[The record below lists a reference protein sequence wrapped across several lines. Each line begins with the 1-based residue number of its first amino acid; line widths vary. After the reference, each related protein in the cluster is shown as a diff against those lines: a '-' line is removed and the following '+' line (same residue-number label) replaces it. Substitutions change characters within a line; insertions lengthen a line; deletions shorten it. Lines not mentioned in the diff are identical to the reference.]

1 MVVTAVNKFAQRT
14 IGARHGCLTL
24 CVMSSWLPASEAGTG
39 EAAVEDVVAV
49 LEPAEAASDDSDQ
62 VIGVEGITG
71 EMDPD
76 DSAPAG
82 TEAVHG
88 VAGGLVGRALGQK
101 RQVPRRSGPQRLV
114 VRTGRAHQEIK
125 APMLPAL
132 RYAVAFTGLGHGAE
146 FDGPDAVVGEAL
158 AQETCPLAVA
168 STPAPQDPT
177 APHDSG
183 LPLRERK
190 KQRTRRALAD
200 AALDLFS
207 ERGFDRVT
215 LEELTAHAEIG
226 RSTFFRYYGTKEG
239 VAMAAEGDLWDAYVD
254 RFARHDAPG
263 RALEALRTSLTE
275 AILSMPDDWDHRFLR
290 TRRLAAGTPV
300 LRDHS
305 ILSSMKAQQ
314 RLVELL
320 EERLGIDSRDDVR
333 LRLLG
338 EFALSA
344 WRCGAR
350 NWVAGRTPAGDK
362 QRGHGGTKALAHRVA
377 EAFDA
382 IPAALA
388 FDLPDHRPAP

>member
-1 MVVTAVNKFAQRT
+1 
-14 IGARHGCLTL
+14 
-24 CVMSSWLPASEAGTG
+24 
-39 EAAVEDVVAV
+39 
-49 LEPAEAASDDSDQ
+49 
-62 VIGVEGITG
+62 
-71 EMDPD
+71 MDP
-76 DSAPAG
+76 
-82 TEAVHG
+82 T
-88 VAGGLVGRALGQK
+88 
-101 RQVPRRSGPQRLV
+101 
-114 VRTGRAHQEIK
+114 RT
-125 APMLPAL
+125 
-132 RYAVAFTGLGHGAE
+132 
-146 FDGPDAVVGEAL
+146 D
-158 AQETCPLAVA
+158 
-168 STPAPQDPT
+168 PQD
-177 APHDSG
+177 SS

-200 AALDLFS
+200 AALTLFS
-207 ERGFDRVT
+207 DRGFDRVT

-226 RSTFFRYYGTKEG
+226 RSTFFRYYGTKED
-239 VAMAAEGDLWDAYVD
+239 VAMAAEDDLWDACIAHFTQ
-254 RFARHDAPG
+254 RTATEP
-263 RALEALRTSLTE
+263 ALDALRSALTA
-275 AILSMPDDWDHRFLR
+275 AILSMPDDWDQRFLR

-350 NWVAGRTPAGDK
+350 NWVAGRTPGGGR
-362 QRGHGGTKALAHRVA
+362 QRGHGGTKALARRVE

-388 FDLPDHRPAP
+388 YDLPGRHATHRSRPRPTSA